1 LAQLASTSAFAS
13 RRRGGCR
20 PPAPFGWG
28 SPTYRIV
35 TSDVPRRSAAPT
47 VGSPSHAG
55 SPFRPS
61 FAGLGRHHRSART
74 ARPRACLRHGTETAQ
89 DVFHRRGPRSCD
101 RGGGLDANGFECAFV
116 FRHLFACCD
125 GIHSRPTTW
134 ISASRYPARSRTPCG
149 TRARWAGKML
159 LTDFCNLPLTRAP
172 ACIAR
177 LPRWPPLARLPRPM
191 ERAPADDSS
200 HGAFDDAPR
209 ASTDAYSA
217 FAQARGRAPQ
227 NPGGL
232 PIGRALEGCSSV
244 CGIVLRRRSVG
255 IDL

>member
-1 LAQLASTSAFAS
+1 
-13 RRRGGCR
+13 
-20 PPAPFGWG
+20 
-28 SPTYRIV
+28 V
-35 TSDVPRRSAAPT
+35 TSDAPSRSAAPT

-74 ARPRACLRHGTETAQ
+74 ARPRACLRRGTETAQ
-89 DVFHRRGPRSCD
+89 DVFHRHGPRSCD
-101 RGGGLDANGFECAFV
+101 RGGDLAQTGSSALPSSGTC
-116 FRHLFACCD
+116 
-125 GIHSRPTTW
+125 SRAAMGSTAVRRRGPPPHAT
-134 ISASRYPARSRTPCG
+134 PARSRAPCG
-149 TRARWAGKML
+149 ARARWAGRML

-191 ERAPADDSS
+191 ERTPADGSD
-200 HGAFDDAPR
+200 HGALDGAPR
-209 ASTDAYSA
+209 ASTDANSA
-217 FAQARGRAPQ
+217 LAQARGRTPQ

-232 PIGRALEGCSSV
+232 PIGRALEGCPSV